1 MSRPYVSAITPRDA
15 IEVFGNLSQNNHYQ
29 VSFNALPPAVE
40 EHIARKFTVYDSN
53 YWMGSKGGIMCS
65 SASLPG
71 TNLAMTD
78 VKDNFMGIPQQFAHT
93 RQYTDAEFTFYV
105 DRDYTNL
112 RVFEGWIDYISSGSE
127 DNIDELSANYYRRMR
142 YPNTYKSSTMYIT
155 KFEKDIDEGG
165 KRIDYLFVNA
175 FPRAVIP
182 VPVAYG
188 NAEILQVTVQ
198 FVYDRYIMNPKGR
211 MGGYKKPVEENFGT
225 FRSVELKKQVND
237 KNTSL
242 SPKPVATTPS
252 IPPNTGTGRDGS
264 FGSGTTG
271 QGLPS
276 NPNLRSVTSEAEI
289 RDKRTYGNSVPEG
302 SFNITPK
309 VPIRNRRGRIIG
321 YK

>member
-40 EHIARKFTVYDSN
+40 EHIARKFAVYDSN

-71 TNLAMTD
+71 TNLATTD

-93 RQYTDAEFTFYV
+93 RMYTESEFTFYV

-127 DNIDELSANYYRRMR
+127 DNDNEDMDELNANYYRRMR

-175 FPRAVIP
+175 FPRAVIA

-225 FRSVELKKQVND
+225 FKSAELQQSSAAIQE
-237 KNTSL
+237 SL
-242 SPKPVATTPS
+242 GA
-252 IPPNTGTGRDGS
+252 
-264 FGSGTTG
+264 SGE
-271 QGLPS
+271 QRNIL
-276 NPNLRSVTSEAEI
+276 
-289 RDKRTYGNSVPEG
+289 GNSQSELDQLR
-302 SFNITPK
+302 
-309 VPIRNRRGRIIG
+309 RNAYLNSTRGRVFGRSQSARDLDASYGVTRNSRGEEI
-321 YK
+321 